1 MQLINKHQCEFV
13 LSCIANFN
21 KFLGNKIATVHI
33 ILNSQAIAMFLTHL
47 VTYLHC
53 GCIVVFT
60 VCGLVRYF
68 KEYHKKSKK
77 TNKQQKQCQ
86 STAMVYVNLT

>member
-21 KFLGNKIATVHI
+21 KFLGNKMATVHI
-33 ILNSQAIAMFLTHL
+33 ILNSQAIAMFLIHL
-47 VTYLHC
+47 VAYLHC
-53 GCIVVFT
+53 ACIVVFT

-68 KEYHKKSKK
+68 KEYHKKVKK
-77 TNKQQKQCQ
+77 QTNNKNNARVLLWYM
-86 STAMVYVNLT
+86 SI